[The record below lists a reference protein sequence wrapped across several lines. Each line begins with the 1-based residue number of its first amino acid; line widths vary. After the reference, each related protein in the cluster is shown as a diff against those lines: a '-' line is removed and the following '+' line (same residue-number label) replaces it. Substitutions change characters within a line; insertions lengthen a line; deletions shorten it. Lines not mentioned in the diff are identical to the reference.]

1 MRARFLFLPPFI
13 LLGVLS
19 FIALGGWI
27 VQLLW
32 NWLLPTLFGW
42 PAVTFWQALGLL
54 ALSRILFGGVGG
66 RGRHGWRR
74 RAHALGARIHGDGHD
89 DGWPDLPD
97 HVRERLRRR
106 MRDRF
111 GADAPVGGARD
122 L

>member
-54 ALSRILFGGVGG
+54 ALSRILFGGIGG
-66 RGRHGWRR
+66 RRGWRR
-74 RAHALGARIHGDGHD
+74 RAHALGARSHGDGRDD
-89 DGWPDLPD
+89 DGWGLPD
-97 HVRERLRRR
+97 EVRERLRRR
-106 MRDRF
+106 MRERF
-111 GADAPVGGARD
+111 GVDAPAGSGRD